1 MEILAKK
8 SGYAFIS
15 DLHTNEISIQLQEF
29 IASKSYIKWNRFS
42 RDRLKFDAIVRNC
55 KNGIAT
61 FLDPILEIIKE
72 SCLPDKDIELR
83 MDMHVLLEYI
93 LGIEEIAEN
102 IKEKSQF
109 LLSVIFSF
117 QIKNT

>member
-8 SGYAFIS
+8 SGYSFIS
-15 DLHTNEISIQLQEF
+15 ELHTNEISIQLQEI
-29 IASKSYIKWNRFS
+29 IANKSYFKWNRFS
-42 RDRLKFDAIVRNC
+42 RDRLKFDVIVRNC
-55 KNGIAT
+55 KNGIAK

-72 SCLPDKDIELR
+72 SCLPDKDLELR

-102 IKEKSQF
+102 LKEKSQF
-109 LLSVIFSF
+109 LLSVISF
-117 QIKNT
+117 